1 MSDEREHLGRV
12 IGLDLGDRRVGVA
25 LSDPMRIIASPLL
38 TIQRRN
44 DEWKKELYA
53 LIEEHEVRELVL
65 GLPRHMDGR
74 EGAGAEEARK
84 LATELEGRGLKVI
97 MWDERL
103 TTVSAQKALRE
114 MGVKAKQQKGAID
127 QVAAQLIL
135 SGYLNSRTRS
145 SPL

>member
-1 MSDEREHLGRV
+1 LSDEREHLGRV

-53 LIEEHEVRELVL
+53 LIEAHEVREIVL

-84 LATELEGRGLKVI
+84 LATELETRGLKVI
-97 MWDERL
+97 LWDERL

-135 SGYLNSRTRS
+135 SGYLNSRP